1 MITRLLFLTLVGSC
15 GWVSGSPGEP
25 GQPVTLSQALIGALE
40 RDPTFMMERSGAER
54 GLIEAE
60 QAERGFLSRASLKS
74 AGGSYWVSE
83 FGDRSEAT
91 ATANLQV
98 PGAAG
103 SSVSVEARH
112 SFSLTSSDSV
122 EEMYAHDP
130 RLSVTWRQSLVGGAL
145 PGAALARAARSK
157 PAALRA
163 GALVSLDEA
172 RNGAVL
178 RTARLYYGVAE
189 QRRRVELAAARL
201 AERRADAEN
210 LERTS
215 SKRLGGQQEAQRL
228 WLSVREEELGL
239 AAARSAL
246 ARLEP
251 DLAGLLGGPAG
262 QLRHEVPA
270 LEIDRSEAEV
280 RRRALAGNRDIRR
293 ADSDLGAR
301 RADAALAALAEA
313 PALSFG
319 VMLDGDYYT
328 TDVVA
333 RTLDESVSEIRPKV
347 TLSLLLDLPLGRER
361 DRQLA
366 RSLAQA
372 RQLEASIERARL
384 EAAVA
389 ADVADIVAE
398 RSRLADLVGLREQQS
413 VLARDELRVRG
424 ELFAT
429 RQIPPAELSAARLDL
444 DERELALWRSRV
456 DLFLAD
462 LELASLAGEDL
473 SRLLLAASRQTPA
486 TAP

>member
-1 MITRLLFLTLVGSC
+1 VITRLLFLTLVGSC
-15 GWVSGSPGEP
+15 VWVSGSPGEPGEP

-215 SKRLGGQQEAQRL
+215 SMRLGGQQEAQRL
-228 WLSVREEELGL
+228 WLSVREEELGQNREL
-239 AAARSAL
+239 NL
-246 ARLEP
+246 CLHLE
-251 DLAGLLGGPAG
+251 GM
-262 QLRHEVPA
+262 E
-270 LEIDRSEAEV
+270 
-280 RRRALAGNRDIRR
+280 DI
-293 ADSDLGAR
+293 
-301 RADAALAALAEA
+301 
-313 PALSFG
+313 
-319 VMLDGDYYT
+319 
-328 TDVVA
+328 
-333 RTLDESVSEIRPKV
+333 
-347 TLSLLLDLPLGRER
+347 LSLNATNTKILI
-361 DRQLA
+361 
-366 RSLAQA
+366 
-372 RQLEASIERARL
+372 EAFGKESENWLNKSIK
-384 EAAVA
+384 
-389 ADVADIVAE
+389 
-398 RSRLADLVGLREQQS
+398 VGLVKVDFQGKLVDGIQVS
-413 VLARDELRVRG
+413 V
-424 ELFAT
+424 
-429 RQIPPAELSAARLDL
+429 
-444 DERELALWRSRV
+444 
-456 DLFLAD
+456 
-462 LELASLAGEDL
+462 
-473 SRLLLAASRQTPA
+473 
-486 TAP
+486 